1 MRRVL
6 ALAAAVATAPLGLCA
21 VGTLDA
27 RVEEAAHMALVAQR
41 HAEAAAAEHAR
52 LLQMRLAQGADAA
65 AGSRADSGAEAAV
78 AASAERAAAAAE
90 SFAEAAAAAQERLAT
105 GAAVGAG
112 AGAEWRQGN
121 GHDIGQ
127 VYGKWYMQNGAW
139 MYGAADKHLEC
150 EVCVSVVN
158 RLIQRLGDQFSR
170 ASIATE
176 AGMLCP
182 RLHWVL
188 RSGCEFVVTRHR
200 DVVTDLIMKLIE
212 PVDICKHLTLCYP
225 DAWDLAHM
233 AGVREYATGPGA
245 MRGAGSPAKLGV
257 ESPYR
262 AMEGHMPDSGY
273 GAMRHPGLAP
283 PVWPNPFQ
291 SELSMYAESSFTGAA
306 GGKQGEGAA
315 LAESHGTFVPNS
327 VDVSAVLAAAGQGQA
342 HPTAGA
348 APAPAAGAAAA
359 APAAAGAAA
368 PAAGAAPAAA
378 APAAPAAP
386 AADAAAAPAS

>member
-1 MRRVL
+1 
-6 ALAAAVATAPLGLCA
+6 
-21 VGTLDA
+21 
-27 RVEEAAHMALVAQR
+27 MALIAQR

-52 LLQMRLAQGADAA
+52 LVQMRLAQGAEAA
-65 AGSRADSGAEAAV
+65 SGAGAEAVAEAGV
-78 AASAERAAAAAE
+78 AAAAERAATEAA
-90 SFAEAAAAAQERLAT
+90 SFAEAASAAQERAAT
-105 GAAVGAG
+105 G

-127 VYGKWYMQNGAW
+127 VYGRWYMQNGAW

-225 DAWDLAHM
+225 D
-233 AGVREYATGPGA
+233 
-245 MRGAGSPAKLGV
+245 
-257 ESPYR
+257 
-262 AMEGHMPDSGY
+262 
-273 GAMRHPGLAP
+273 
-283 PVWPNPFQ
+283 
-291 SELSMYAESSFTGAA
+291 
-306 GGKQGEGAA
+306 GE
-315 LAESHGTFVPNS
+315 
-327 VDVSAVLAAAGQGQA
+327 Q
-342 HPTAGA
+342 
-348 APAPAAGAAAA
+348 
-359 APAAAGAAA
+359 
-368 PAAGAAPAAA
+368 
-378 APAAPAAP
+378 
-386 AADAAAAPAS
+386 

>member
-1 MRRVL
+1 
-6 ALAAAVATAPLGLCA
+6 
-21 VGTLDA
+21 
-27 RVEEAAHMALVAQR
+27 MALIAQR

-52 LLQMRLAQGADAA
+52 LLQMRLGQGAEAA

-90 SFAEAAAAAQERLAT
+90 SFADAAAVAQERLAT
-105 GAAVGAG
+105 GAAAG

-200 DVVTDLIMKLIE
+200 DVVTDLVMKLIE

-225 DAWDLAHM
+225 DGEMRAH
-233 AGVREYATGPGA
+233 R
-245 MRGAGSPAKLGV
+245 RS
-257 ESPYR
+257 R
-262 AMEGHMPDSGY
+262 C
-273 GAMRHPGLAP
+273 
-283 PVWPNPFQ
+283 
-291 SELSMYAESSFTGAA
+291 SSTARSTA
-306 GGKQGEGAA
+306 GGRG
-315 LAESHGTFVPNS
+315 
-327 VDVSAVLAAAGQGQA
+327 
-342 HPTAGA
+342 
-348 APAPAAGAAAA
+348 
-359 APAAAGAAA
+359 
-368 PAAGAAPAAA
+368 
-378 APAAPAAP
+378 
-386 AADAAAAPAS
+386 